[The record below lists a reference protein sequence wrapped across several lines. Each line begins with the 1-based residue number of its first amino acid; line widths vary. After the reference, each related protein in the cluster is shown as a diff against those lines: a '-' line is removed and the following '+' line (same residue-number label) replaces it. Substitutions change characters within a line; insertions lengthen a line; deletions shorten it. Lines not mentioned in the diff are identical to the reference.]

1 MKKRRIVGLLGA
13 MIMGLS
19 LISCG
24 GDAGGSGDSG
34 AKEEK
39 VLKIAAFKG
48 GYGKEYWEELKANFE
63 KNNEGVT
70 VELTVEENL
79 EEVIRPQIQA
89 GNVPDLVYLATNRKD
104 ALTET
109 FIKEEAVHDLS
120 GVLDKTVPGENVKVK
135 DKILPG
141 FLDTSATN
149 PYSDG
154 KTYLAPLFYS
164 PTGLFFNK
172 KLFEEKGYKVPETW
186 DEMFALGDKAK
197 KDGISLFAYPTS
209 GYFDGVMASLLAGSG
224 GIEGFNKAMAYEKDF
239 WNSKEAKQALD
250 IVGKMKSYLEPT
262 VVANANPQGFKN
274 NQQLVL
280 DNKAL
285 FIPNGSWLPGEMED
299 APRAKGFEW
308 GFTAYPSFE
317 KGGDSYSYNFL
328 EQMYIPK
335 EAKNKELAEDF
346 MAYMYSDE
354 AVKIIGEKAKA
365 VVPVKGSIDLAKSG
379 LTELQVELLGIFD
392 RGAKPVMGTFVAT
405 KPVEGVNFTDV
416 YMGTID
422 SIMTGDKSVEDWQKA
437 LTEASDK
444 LREAIIK

>member
-1 MKKRRIVGLLGA
+1 MRKRRIVGLLGA
-13 MIMGLS
+13 MIMGFS
-19 LISCG
+19 LVACG
-24 GDAGGSGDSG
+24 GDAGSKDTG
-34 AKEEK
+34 AGEAKT
-39 VLKIAAFKG
+39 LKIAAFKG
-48 GYGKEYWEELKANFE
+48 GYGKEYWEELKKNFE
-63 KNNEGVT
+63 EKHEGVT

-109 FIKEEAVHDLS
+109 FIKEEALTDLS
-120 GVLDKTVPGENVKVK
+120 GVLDKTVPGESVKVK

-149 PYSDG
+149 PYPDG

-172 KLFEEKGYKVPETW
+172 ALFEEKGYKVPQTW

-239 WNSKEAKQALD
+239 WKSPEAKKALE
-250 IVGKMKSYLEPT
+250 IVGKMKNYLEPT

-285 FIPNGSWLPGEMED
+285 FIPNGSWLPDEMKD

-308 GFTAYPSFE
+308 GFTAYPAFE
-317 KGGDSYSYNFL
+317 KGGTSYSYNFL

-335 EAKNKELAEDF
+335 EAGNKDLAEEF

-354 AVKIIGEKAKA
+354 AVKIIGENAKA
-365 VVPVKGSIDLAKSG
+365 VVPVKGSIELAKGG
-379 LTELQVELLGIFD
+379 LSDLQVELLGIFD
-392 RGAKPVMGTFVAT
+392 KGAEPVMGTFVAT

-422 SIMTGDKSVEDWQKA
+422 SIMTGNKTVEDWQKA

-444 LREAIIK
+444 LRDAIIK